1 MLQNCAQQR
10 LFLSEELTASEG
22 DLQGTQKELDA
33 ANAYFEKLKPVPGCC
48 EYHKKIQKTLPK
60 STINP
65 ANCFE
70 TCCP

>member
-1 MLQNCAQQR
+1 MLQNYAQQR

-48 EYHKKIQKTLPK
+48 EYHKKPSQNQP
-60 STINP
+60 
-65 ANCFE
+65 
-70 TCCP
+70 